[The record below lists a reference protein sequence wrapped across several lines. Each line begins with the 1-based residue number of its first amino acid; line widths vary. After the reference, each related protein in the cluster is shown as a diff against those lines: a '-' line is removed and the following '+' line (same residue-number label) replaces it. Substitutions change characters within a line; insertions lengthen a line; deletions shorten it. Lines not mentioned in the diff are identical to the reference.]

1 MPSHKKQT
9 LTLVFSSV
17 LLLAA
22 GLQADNWPQWRGP
35 EATGISLEKNLPSR
49 WSATENIVWRVALAG
64 RGTSTPVIWD
74 DRIFLTSQIGEGP
87 VNYRTADY
95 PETGRPVDDKVRF
108 VVQCFRRF
116 DGRLLWQYELTASKD
131 PEAVHPKHNLA
142 TPSCVTDGTFVFAW
156 FGTGQII
163 CLDVKGKLVWERH
176 IGEDYSPFRLLWAH
190 GSSPVLYKN
199 SILLLCD
206 HDPAAY
212 LLALDKFTGKTFW
225 KTDRGKGLRSY
236 STPLV
241 VTSEGRD
248 ELIVNSN
255 PRIDAYDPATGELL
269 WYAGGHCPVPV
280 PMPLYVDG
288 MLYASRGY
296 SSGPYMA
303 IRPGGKGDVSE
314 THVAWRIPTG
324 APYVSSLLYYG
335 KLIYM
340 ATENGIV
347 ICADART
354 GEMIWKERIG
364 GVFSASP
371 VGGDGKIFLLNEAGE
386 TIVLEDGPKF
396 TLLQRNLL
404 GERCLA
410 SPAISQGR
418 IFIRSDQHLFCI
430 GK

>member
-1 MPSHKKQT
+1 MHFQLKQF
-9 LTLVFSSV
+9 LALVFSNAIF
-17 LLLAA
+17 LAV

-35 EATGISLEKNLPSR
+35 EATGISLERNLPSR
-49 WSATENIVWRVALAG
+49 WSASQNIVWKVALAG

-74 DRIFLTSQIGEGP
+74 DQVFLTSQIGEGP

-95 PETGRPVDDKVRF
+95 PETGRKADDKVRF
-108 VVQCFRRF
+108 VVQCFRRV
-116 DGRLLWQYELTASKD
+116 DGHLLWQYELEAKD
-131 PEAVHPKHNLA
+131 LEAVHPKHNLA
-142 TPSCVTDGTFVFAW
+142 TPSCVTDGKLVFAW
-156 FGTGQII
+156 FGTGQLV
-163 CLDVKGKLVWERH
+163 CLDLKGKLVWERH
-176 IGEDYSPFRLLWAH
+176 IGEDHSPFKLLWAH

-199 SILLLCD
+199 SIFLLCD
-206 HDPAAY
+206 HDQAAY

-241 VTSEGRD
+241 VTSEGQD

-269 WYAGGHCPVPV
+269 WYADEHCPVPV
-280 PMPLYVDG
+280 PMPVYVDG

-303 IRPGGKGDVSE
+303 IRPGGKGDVSK
-314 THVAWRIPTG
+314 THVAWRVATG
-324 APYVSSLLYYG
+324 APYVSSLLHYG

-386 TIVLEDGPKF
+386 TIVLEGGRKF

-404 GERCLA
+404 DERCLA